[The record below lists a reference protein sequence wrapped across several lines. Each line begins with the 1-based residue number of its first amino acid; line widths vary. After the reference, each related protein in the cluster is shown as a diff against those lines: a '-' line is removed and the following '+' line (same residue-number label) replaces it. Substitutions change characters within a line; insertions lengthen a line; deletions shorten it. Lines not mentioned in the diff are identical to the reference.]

1 MSWYTDKLK
10 ALRCDQNFS
19 LSEISRKSGMNRSYI
34 NQIELGKRKPS
45 FETVET
51 LAKALGAKVY
61 IQLEAP
67 EAPTAMSP
75 RNKKH
80 TSIASRFYKDNRRV
94 RASGVR
100 GSYLPPLAREIGRMK
115 WSPQLIFT
123 RPNSTD
129 SHTFYFSLCNK
140 GN

>member
-10 ALRCDQNFS
+10 TLRCDQNFS
-19 LSEISRKSGMNRSYI
+19 LSEISRRSGMNRSYI

-80 TSIASRFYKDNRRV
+80 TSIASRFYKDN
-94 RASGVR
+94 
-100 GSYLPPLAREIGRMK
+100 ID
-115 WSPQLIFT
+115 
-123 RPNSTD
+123 N
-129 SHTFYFSLCNK
+129 
-140 GN
+140 